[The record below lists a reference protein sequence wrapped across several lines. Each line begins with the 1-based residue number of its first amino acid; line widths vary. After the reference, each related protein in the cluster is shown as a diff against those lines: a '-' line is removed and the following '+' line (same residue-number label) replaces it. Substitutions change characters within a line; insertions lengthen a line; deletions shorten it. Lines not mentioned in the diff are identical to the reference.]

1 MKHRGHRERQE
12 STPRFASAIEKDLLE
27 GVSAPKVIT
36 SEAQNERYVAALLE
50 LERKNHMSA
59 EEKHFAELLT
69 LLIEAYEE
77 KRYPVRESSPVAV
90 LTELMQA
97 NDLRQKD
104 LAPVLGT
111 ESIVSEIL
119 SGKRELNKTHIERLS
134 KRFKVSPAV
143 FF

>member
-1 MKHRGHRERQE
+1 MIA
-12 STPRFASAIEKDLLE
+12 TVIEKDLLE

-36 SEAQNERYVAALLE
+36 SDAQNERYLAALLE
-50 LERKNHMSA
+50 MEQKNHLSA
-59 EEKHFAELLT
+59 AEKHFAELLT

-77 KRYPVRESSPVAV
+77 KRYPARGSSPVAV
-90 LTELMQA
+90 LAELLEA

-104 LAPVLGT
+104 LAPIFGT
-111 ESIVSEIL
+111 ESVVSEIL

-134 KRFKVSPAV
+134 KRFKVSPAI